1 MAPSA
6 RERRSAGLCKAKSPH
21 LQAKVRFT
29 VRRLGRLLMAH
40 SRLAWAHLVAGK
52 YGAGGFYSHSRRKT
66 HIEQTAGDRADDPF
80 ASDLGCTT
88 RLPTIGCHHV
98 AKYLIRRADSFTGCA
113 LSSRQRPRRYEA
125 SARTTAPA
133 PLTGGGEKNKDTGE
147 WSPRAG

>member
-52 YGAGGFYSHSRRKT
+52 YGAGAFTVT
-66 HIEQTAGDRADDPF
+66 HGVKLTLNR
-80 ASDLGCTT
+80 
-88 RLPTIGCHHV
+88 
-98 AKYLIRRADSFTGCA
+98 
-113 LSSRQRPRRYEA
+113 RQRTVRMIHLR
-125 SARTTAPA
+125 
-133 PLTGGGEKNKDTGE
+133 LT
-147 WSPRAG
+147 